1 MFVILLK
8 FSDNKSQAGHFM
20 EAHKEWIKSGFD
32 EGVFLL
38 AGNLQPHAGGGIVA
52 HLTSHSA
59 LQKRVNDDPF
69 VANNVV
75 SAEIIEIAPSRT
87 DQRLAFLLS

>member
-8 FSDNKSQAGHFM
+8 FSDNKSQSGQFM

-32 EGVFLL
+32 DGVFLL
-38 AGNLQPHAGGGIVA
+38 AGNLQPHVGGGIVA
-52 HLTSHSA
+52 HHMSLSA

-75 SAEIIEIAPSRT
+75 NAEIIEIAPSRA
-87 DQRLAFLLS
+87 DQRLAFLLA